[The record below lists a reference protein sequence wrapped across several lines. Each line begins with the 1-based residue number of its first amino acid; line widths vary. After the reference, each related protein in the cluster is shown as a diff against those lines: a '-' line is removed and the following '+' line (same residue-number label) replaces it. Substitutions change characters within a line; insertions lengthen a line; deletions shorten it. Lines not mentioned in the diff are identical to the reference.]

1 MSSLIFF
8 ISIFFVAFAVWAD
21 KEQYALEIKDHLF
34 YPAEIVIPANKKIKL
49 IIYNR
54 DDTPEEFDSF
64 DLNREKV
71 IFPHKKA
78 VIYIGPL
85 PEGRYEFFGEYN
97 PNSAR
102 GAVLVTSA
110 EKTENKAII
119 NIAPTVIEA
128 H

>member
-8 ISIFFVAFAVWAD
+8 ISSFFVAFAVWAD

-102 GAVLVTSA
+102 GALLVTSA
-110 EKTENKAII
+110 EKTKNKATI